1 MAAATRVVRSLLYE
15 ISPLDPVTF
24 GGVGSMLMTVA
35 LLAALLPAVRAATMD
50 PADSVTKRLRLLPE
64 LLRRCLKTAAPNSR

>member
-1 MAAATRVVRSLLYE
+1 MAPGFMAAATRVVCGLVCK

-35 LLAALLPAVRAATMD
+35 LLAALLPAVRTAIMD
-50 PADSVTKRLRLLPE
+50 PAGALR
-64 LLRRCLKTAAPNSR
+64 ND

>member
-1 MAAATRVVRSLLYE
+1 VDAKYPLYELSSRARKMAAATRVVRSLLYE

-50 PADSVTKRLRLLPE
+50 PAEALR
-64 LLRRCLKTAAPNSR
+64 ND